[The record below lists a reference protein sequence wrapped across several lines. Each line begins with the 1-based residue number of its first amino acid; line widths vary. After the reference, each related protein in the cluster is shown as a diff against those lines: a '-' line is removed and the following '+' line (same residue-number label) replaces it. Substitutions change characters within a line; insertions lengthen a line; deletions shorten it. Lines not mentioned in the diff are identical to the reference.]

1 MKPNLLERS
10 VAVLLGLA
18 AGYLLWLVGITA
30 LTVVIPTK
38 YMIIAAAVL
47 LGVILILSLT
57 LSQRFRKS
65 ERPSI
70 ALGIASAP
78 VLPVIASIYSLIVF
92 LS

>member
-1 MKPNLLERS
+1 MIERS

-18 AGYLLWLVGITA
+18 AGYVLWLVGITT
-30 LTVVIPTK
+30 LTVVIPMK
-38 YMIIAAAVL
+38 YMIIAAAVF
-47 LGVILILSLT
+47 LGVILILSLA

-65 ERPSI
+65 ERRSI
-70 ALGIASAP
+70 ALGIALAP